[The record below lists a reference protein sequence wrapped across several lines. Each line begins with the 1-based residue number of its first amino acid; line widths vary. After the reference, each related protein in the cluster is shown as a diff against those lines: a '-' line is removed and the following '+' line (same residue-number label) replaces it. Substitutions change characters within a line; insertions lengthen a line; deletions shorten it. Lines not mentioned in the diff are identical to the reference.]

1 MRNVLLIL
9 AVIILTCCKTTE
21 RVEYVPVETVKT
33 EYRDRIVETYDSVHI
48 TDSVYVAVKGD
59 TTLVYKYRDRWKL
72 KLVHDTAYVNRTD
85 SIRTPYPVEKKL
97 SKWEKHAHPLHI
109 LRAKSR
115 VLHGFSNI
123 NMEDIILWGRRFPT
137 KFIWKRARCQ
147 KTGTM

>member
-33 EYRDRIVETYDSVHI
+33 EYKDRIVETYDSVHI

-72 KLVHDTAYVNRTD
+72 KLVHDTAYVNKTD
-85 SIRTPYPVEKKL
+85 SVRVPYPVEKKL
-97 SKWEKHAHPLHI
+97 SKWEQFKVDYCGYLMMVI
-109 LRAKSR
+109 LAAFGYIIFRIIRR
-115 VLHGFSNI
+115 VRN
-123 NMEDIILWGRRFPT
+123 NPT
-137 KFIWKRARCQ
+137 
-147 KTGTM
+147 

>member
-33 EYRDRIVETYDSVHI
+33 EYKDRIVETYDSVHI
-48 TDSVYVAVKGD
+48 TDSIYVAVKGD

-85 SIRTPYPVEKKL
+85 SIRIPYPVEKKL
-97 SKWEKHAHPLHI
+97 SKWEQFKVDYCGYLMMVI
-109 LRAKSR
+109 LAAF
-115 VLHGFSNI
+115 GY
-123 NMEDIILWGRRFPT
+123 IIFRIIR
-137 KFIWKRARCQ
+137 RARNNP
-147 KTGTM
+147 T

>member
-33 EYRDRIVETYDSVHI
+33 EYKDRIVETYDSVHI

-85 SIRTPYPVEKKL
+85 SIRIPYPVEKKL
-97 SKWEKHAHPLHI
+97 SKWEQFKVDYCGYLMMVI
-109 LRAKSR
+109 LAAF
-115 VLHGFSNI
+115 GY
-123 NMEDIILWGRRFPT
+123 IIFRIIR
-137 KFIWKRARCQ
+137 RARNNP
-147 KTGTM
+147 T